1 MFVEG
6 FHDAII
12 LYAIALHELLKS
24 GFSKKD
30 GDKLVHRMWNRT
42 YEGIAGQVSIDA
54 NGDRYGDF
62 SVIGMT
68 DLETGTQEVIAD
80 YYGIQGNFELRPNVK
95 LLWGSG
101 RIRLEENKV
110 FE

>member
-1 MFVEG
+1 MHDSVYEPRMKVCCFFTFCIECVPCVNQLSIHFTSYLFLFQVNMFVEG

-42 YEGIAGQVSIDA
+42 YEGTVMPVS
-54 NGDRYGDF
+54 
-62 SVIGMT
+62 
-68 DLETGTQEVIAD
+68 L
-80 YYGIQGNFELRPNVK
+80 
-95 LLWGSG
+95 
-101 RIRLEENKV
+101 
-110 FE
+110 